1 MNKGTILITGG
12 TGFLGKR
19 LAQALKGTHRVVLT
33 GRNNKN
39 NAKAKDFTGCEVAPM
54 DVASIESVRDCVVE
68 FKPDTIIHAAATK
81 FVDLS
86 EKYPMECI
94 DVNVVG
100 SQNVARV
107 AADKGV
113 KVVVGISTDK
123 ASPPVRN
130 TYGLSKAIM
139 ERLFCSMD
147 GKADTRFVC
156 VRYGNVAWSTGS
168 VLPIWKQM
176 HERSGVI
183 GTTGPEMRRFFFTV
197 DEAVKLVL
205 AALNNIETLHGK
217 VLSRQMKAAQIQ
229 DILSLWT
236 EEKGGRWEVIDG
248 RPGERIDEY
257 LIGDLELAHTEE
269 IALDGIPHYVID
281 FARKTERPVSFGLS
295 SANTERLSK
304 DEILL
309 LINNPPQEEVHAS

>member
-1 MNKGTILITGG
+1 MKKTILITGG

-19 LAQALKGTHRVVLT
+19 LGLALKDSHRVVLS

-39 NAKAKDFTGCEVAPM
+39 NQHAKEFAGCEVVPM

-68 FKPDTIIHAAATK
+68 FQPDIIIHAAATK

-86 EKYPMECI
+86 EKFPMECI

-107 AADKGV
+107 AVEQGTEI
-113 KVVVGISTDK
+113 VVGVSTDK

-147 GKADTRFVC
+147 GKCATRFAC

-168 VLPIWKQM
+168 VLPIWKRM
-176 HERSGVI
+176 HEKDGII
-183 GTTGPEMRRFFFTV
+183 GTTGPHMRRFFFTV

-205 AALNNIETLHGK
+205 TALNKIEAVNGK
-217 VLSRQMKAAQIQ
+217 VLSRRMKAAQIQ
-229 DILSLWT
+229 EILDIWVR
-236 EEKGGRWEVIDG
+236 EKGGEWQVIEG
-248 RPGERIDEY
+248 RPGERTDEY
-257 LIGDLELAHTEE
+257 LIGDLELPHTEE
-269 IALDGIPHYVID
+269 MMFDDVPHYLIGFNERV
-281 FARKTERPVSFGLS
+281 ARPVAVGLS
-295 SANTERLSK
+295 SANAERLS
-304 DEILL
+304 DGEIVF
-309 LINNPPQEEVHAS
+309 LINNPPQEEVCGP